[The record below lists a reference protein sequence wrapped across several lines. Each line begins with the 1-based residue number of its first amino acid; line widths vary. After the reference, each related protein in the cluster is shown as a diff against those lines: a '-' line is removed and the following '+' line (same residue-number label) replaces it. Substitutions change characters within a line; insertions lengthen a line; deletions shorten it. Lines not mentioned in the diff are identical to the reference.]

1 LFPPDGTNLLRL
13 YQTTLVYAAE
23 VKRSSALQ
31 LPWGSEGVLWVLWWV
46 WCRTTPISAWD
57 FRLQNRGYL
66 KSYCL

>member
-1 LFPPDGTNLLRL
+1 
-13 YQTTLVYAAE
+13 LVYAAE